1 MVNVRDSWARLRK
14 SAWDDFVRH
23 RMSVARFL
31 RLGLFLMLFLGP
43 VQAHPL
49 SESLADPDGR
59 AQSVKLAQALAEANS
74 DVTNEKFLSLFTA
87 DPNLSK
93 RAFVAMLDLM
103 LEQYETDPAAAE
115 ASAQTAGVLAA
126 LIGQQFGDST
136 PMQLIT
142 EMGEGKES
150 GLTGL
155 IVYLNT
161 LRPGATAEAAPGFY
175 GYDKSKASDFPPEGF
190 AVLRPFLLKLMR
202 IQYAIAVAS
211 PELIIQEL
219 DTYAQ
224 VEDAFEKAL
233 VGLGVDAESADM
245 DKTQDT
251 QRSLALRRLVVLA
264 EVGLLDDFEKGV
276 NQLLKDEKDPQAAAA
291 VLMSGFRAAY
301 RQNRADL
308 AQSYLERARAK
319 SAEITMGDPVLEY
332 AMRTADYQLRRLKGF
347 NPTEAEASAEF
358 DKAWSAMSAYKPL
371 TVVNHETNWYYGR
384 VATRFWMDELS
395 RFPETSTAKGLMLL
409 QQMVTWVTE
418 VENSGALG
426 KLPLEGD
433 DGLLHPD
440 EAFGAF
446 ALMVALTDQ
455 LSYVMETVPLVMQ
468 SEGMLPM
475 VGELEGLT
483 KMFVELQDTLKLTQ
497 EQGPGFPTY
506 DVQEGGVVPEL
517 LARCRYLEGIS
528 KDTPAGEKASKLLQ
542 AISLARKTRNPEVTV
557 DFLLKAG
564 QRMAEIGQYDQA
576 LSAWKEA
583 LTISDELSFV
593 QRSLDA
599 ASYLA
604 KEYGRR
610 GDWKSAAV
618 YADRATKKIEE
629 TAPMLGLDS
638 KESQQMAQRSQ
649 ELTAI
654 SVKAAVADED
664 PEKALAAL
672 TRSQQVQTAAVQME
686 GQKEAQAE
694 AREVLAKE
702 EQVVALAQEVKR
714 LEAMPASDTRNKLLE
729 STQGLLADT
738 RAEFLSDTRALRQ
751 KYSELYSKVLRF
763 DPLNLPEIQKSLP
776 ADLAVVQY
784 FPTNDGLY
792 IFLVTQKDFRLRQVP
807 TTLKD
812 LETASMAYVRA
823 IRRPGPGDA
832 QMKSEGEKLYASLI
846 APIKQD
852 IAASK
857 TLVLIPTGRLNTLP
871 FASLSDGS
879 GVPLGAEK
887 ELLELAKSTDLMRMA
902 GEAPKPIKSLV
913 AFANA
918 TGDLPAA
925 AKEGDEIASL
935 FDKGA
940 VKLFKGKEATT
951 TAFKQFGSKADC
963 LHLATHGEWDQE
975 NSLHNYLAM
984 ADEQKVSQD
993 EIFELG
999 LDETSIV
1006 ILSACNTAMGESGEV
1021 KYVASLAEAF
1031 WIAGSDSVVASLW
1044 AVNDDSTS
1052 LLMTEFYKALRN
1064 GDGKAAALKKAQMS
1078 VRAKPE
1084 FAHPYFWAGFIL
1096 FGDWR

>member
-1 MVNVRDSWARLRK
+1 MLISGVSRARAAWKSIVRGTARAARR
-14 SAWDDFVRH
+14 AA
-23 RMSVARFL
+23 SV
-31 RLGLFLMLFLGP
+31 GLVMILFLGP
-43 VQAHPL
+43 VAAHPL
-49 SESLADPDGR
+49 SSSLADPDGR
-59 AQSVKLAQALAEANS
+59 AFSVKLAKALADANT
-74 DVTNEKFLSLFTA
+74 DVTNPAFLKLFLE

-93 RAFVAMLDLM
+93 RAFVALLDTMLDLA
-103 LEQYETDPAAAE
+103 EKDRAAAE
-115 ASAQTAGVLAA
+115 TSAEMAA
-126 LIGQQFGDST
+126 AVALLIDQQFGDHT
-136 PMQLIT
+136 PVQLLT
-142 EMGEGKES
+142 DMGAGKES
-150 GLTGL
+150 SLTGL
-155 IVYLNT
+155 VAYLDA
-161 LRPGATAEAAPGFY
+161 LRPGGSSGAVAPGHY
-175 GYDKSKASDFPPEGF
+175 GYDKSKASDFPAQGF
-190 AVLRPFLLKLMR
+190 AVLRPFLMKLMR

-224 VEDAFEKAL
+224 VQDTFQKAL
-233 VGLGVDAESADM
+233 IGLGVDADAADI
-245 DKTQDT
+245 DKTQET
-251 QRSLALRRLVVLA
+251 KRALALRRLVVLA

-276 NQLLKDEKDPQAAAA
+276 NQLLKDEKDMQAAAA

-308 AQSYLERARAK
+308 AQSYLDRARAK
-319 SAEITMGDPVLEY
+319 AAEIPMGDPVLEY
-332 AMRTADYQLRRLKGF
+332 AMRTADYQVRRLKGF
-347 NPTEAEASAEF
+347 NPTEAQASAEF
-358 DKAWSAMSAYKPL
+358 DKAWEAMSTYKPL

-395 RFPETSTAKGLMLL
+395 RFPDTGTAKGLMLL

-418 VENSGALG
+418 IENNDTMNSLS
-426 KLPLEGD
+426 LEGD

-440 EAFGAF
+440 ESFGAF

-455 LSYVMETVPLVMQ
+455 LSYVMETVPMVMQ
-468 SEGMLPM
+468 TDGMLPM

-483 KMFVELQDTLKLTQ
+483 QMFVELQDTLKLT
-497 EQGPGFPTY
+497 ELTGPGFPTY
-506 DVQEGGVVPEL
+506 DIQEGGVVPEL

-528 KDTPAGEKASKLLQ
+528 KDTPANERAAKLAE
-542 AISLARKTRNPEVTV
+542 AIRLARKTKNPEVTV

-564 QRMAEIGQYDQA
+564 NKLAEAGQYDQA
-576 LSAWKEA
+576 LAAWKEA

-610 GDWKSAAV
+610 GDWKSAAL
-618 YADRATKKIEE
+618 YADRASKKIEE
-629 TAPMLGLDS
+629 TAPMLGLET
-638 KESQQMAQRSQ
+638 KESQQMAQRTQ

-654 SVKAAVADED
+654 SVKAAVAAED

-672 TRSQQVQTAAVQME
+672 TRSQQVQSAAVQME

-694 AREVLAKE
+694 AREVQAKE
-702 EQVVALAQEVKR
+702 EQVVALTQEVKR

-738 RAEFLSDTRALRQ
+738 RAEFLADTRALRQ

-776 ADLAVVQY
+776 PDLAVVQY
-784 FPTNDGLY
+784 FPTDDALF
-792 IFLVTQKDFRLRQVP
+792 IFVVTQKDFRLRQVA
-807 TTLKD
+807 TSQKA
-812 LETASMAYVRA
+812 LETASLAYVRA
-823 IRRPGPGDA
+823 IRRPGAGDA
-832 QMKSEGEKLYASLI
+832 QMKAEGDKLYAALI

-852 IAASK
+852 IASSK
-857 TLVLIPTGRLNTLP
+857 TVVLIPTGRLNTLP
-871 FASLSDGS
+871 FASLPDPS
-879 GVPLGAEK
+879 GVPLGQEK

-902 GEAPKPIKSLV
+902 GEAPKPIESLV

-925 AKEGDEIASL
+925 SKEGDEIASL
-935 FDKGA
+935 FDAKA

-951 TAFKQFGSKADC
+951 DAFKQFGAQADC

-984 ADEQKVSQD
+984 ANEQKVSQD

-1031 WIAGSDSVVASLW
+1031 WIAGSHSVVASLW

-1052 LLMTEFYKALRN
+1052 ILMTEFYKALRN
-1064 GDGKAAALKKAQMS
+1064 GDGKAAALRKAQMA

-1084 FAHPYFWAGFIL
+1084 FAHPYYWAGFIL